1 MNMIEFRP
9 IIRHEWLLGG
19 PPNTWNHF
27 YTSDGEH
34 YVINHFSSLTNL
46 IVMHDIVD

>member
-9 IIRHEWLLGG
+9 IIRHKWLLGG

-34 YVINHFSSLTNL
+34 YVINFSSLTNL
-46 IVMHDIVD
+46 IVIHDTVD